1 MEYTSSNRY
10 GFQNPD
16 NQFVGATVE
25 DDVAFGLE
33 NQGLSRQEMK
43 KRVEEALAL
52 VGMLDFKES
61 QRVYQV
67 AKSNVWPL
75 QVL

>member
-1 MEYTSSNRY
+1 MFGVYVVKI
-10 GFQNPD
+10 GMVFQNPD

-43 KRVEEALAL
+43 KESGGSSGFSLACWTL
-52 VGMLDFKES
+52 KRES
-61 QRVYQV
+61 QRVYRV
-67 AKSNVWPL
+67 VKSNV
-75 QVL
+75 